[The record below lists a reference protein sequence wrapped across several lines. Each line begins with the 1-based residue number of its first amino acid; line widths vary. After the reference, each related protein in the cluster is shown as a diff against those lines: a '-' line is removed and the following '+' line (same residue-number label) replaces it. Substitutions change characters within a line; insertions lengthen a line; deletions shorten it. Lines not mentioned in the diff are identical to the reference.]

1 MRATALLLRLFA
13 SVALCA
19 GCGGSDPASDDEG
32 SGGSGAAAS
41 AQATTGAGFVSGGGT
56 SGDACPAVAKEIY
69 LLGQNR
75 ELVAFHPPD
84 RSLTDVGLVA
94 CSVVG
99 GPNEGGIPRPF
110 SMSIDRGGV
119 AWVLYD
125 DGTLHALDLETMDCE
140 STPFTPNQ
148 LESFERFGMGFASD
162 GPGSE
167 SETLYLSS
175 FNPGDGIGWLD
186 FPAWAVRRV
195 GFYDKRKGA
204 AELTGTGKGE
214 LWGLFLSVPAA
225 IAQLDKQNA
234 DFISL
239 TELPGV
245 TIGSAWAFAFW
256 GGDFYLFT
264 APVNAA
270 NSRVDRWRPGMTTV
284 EPVLEDAGLVIVGA
298 GVSTCAP
305 TEPPQ

>member
-1 MRATALLLRLFA
+1 VLRTIALGA
-13 SVALCA
+13 ALMVGG
-19 GCGGSDPASDDEG
+19 GCGSESATSGGGEGGGSEVGAG
-32 SGGSGAAAS
+32 SGQTSTATGFVAGGGSGA
-41 AQATTGAGFVSGGGT
+41 
-56 SGDACPAVAKEIY
+56 GDDCPAVSKEIY
-69 LLGQNR
+69 LLGQDR
-75 ELVAFHPPD
+75 QLVAFHPPD
-84 RSLTDVGLVA
+84 RSLTQVGLVA

-110 SMSIDRGGV
+110 SMAIAREGI

-125 DGTLHALDLETMDCE
+125 DGTLHSLDLETMNCD
-140 STPFTPNQ
+140 SVPFQPNQ

-162 GPGSE
+162 GPGSTK
-167 SETLYLSS
+167 ETLYLSS
-175 FNPGDGIGWLD
+175 FNPGDGIGFLD

-195 GFYDKRKGA
+195 GFYDKQKGA

-225 IAQLDKQNA
+225 IAQIDKTDA
-234 DFISL
+234 DLISL
-239 TELPGV
+239 TPLPGV

-264 APVNAA
+264 APLNAA
-270 NSRVDRWRPGMTTV
+270 NSRIDRWRPGMTTV
-284 EPVLEDAGLVIVGA
+284 EPVLEDAGLVVVGA

-305 TEPPQ
+305 TEAPQ